1 MSFAAPVMVLA
12 ALALIFSVP
21 PAMAG
26 LETAKTAIAA
36 GDGVAAI
43 RSLQPLADKGN
54 TQAMVLLGTLYQE
67 GLGKVSRDSSRAMTY
82 FRKAAEEGNATA
94 QAALGR
100 AYANGDGVSRS
111 PNQAYY
117 WLAIAAANAPAAGR
131 ASLLKE
137 RNAAAMEISKG
148 EVDQADEMAARFLGR
163 PVATSSPES
172 KRPVSLVPKP
182 STALAPAK
190 PKARSTRSAGS
201 GFIIAAD
208 GKVVTNAH
216 VVPECKTIQVT
227 FADRTKREAQLLA
240 QDKGEDLALL
250 SVSATDLPVA
260 GFRSDAPLRSGDG
273 VVVVGFP
280 LSTVLSAEANVTAGV
295 ISALAGMKGDQ
306 RFFQLTAPVQ
316 KGNSGGPL
324 ADMNGAVIGM
334 VTKKLDA
341 MKIAGR
347 TGDLPQNV
355 NFALKSERIEA
366 FLAKN
371 DVDGLPATEIAE
383 DTLSVA
389 DVGERIKR
397 VTVFVVC
404 EK

>member
-1 MSFAAPVMVLA
+1 MRFFAARILVLA
-12 ALALIFSVP
+12 ALALTLSVP

-43 RSLQPLADKGN
+43 RSLQPLADKGDV
-54 TQAMVLLGTLYQE
+54 QAMVLLGSIYQE
-67 GLGKVSRDSSRAMTY
+67 GLGRVSRDSSRAMTF
-82 FRKAAEEGNATA
+82 FRKAAEGGNATA

-117 WLAIAAANAPAAGR
+117 WLAVAAANAPATGR
-131 ASLLKE
+131 AALLKE
-137 RNAAAMEISKG
+137 RDNAALQISRG
-148 EVDQADEMAARFLGR
+148 EVEQANDMASRFLGR
-163 PVATSSPES
+163 SIAADTER
-172 KRPVSLVPKP
+172 KRPVSLIPKP
-182 STALAPAK
+182 AAAAPSK
-190 PKARSTRSAGS
+190 PKSSTSRSAGS
-201 GFIIAAD
+201 GFIVAAD

-216 VVPECKTIQVT
+216 VVPQCKTIEIT
-227 FADRTKREAQLLA
+227 FADGSKREAQLLA
-240 QDKGEDLALL
+240 RDKGEDLALL
-250 SVSATDLPVA
+250 SVEAENLPVA
-260 GFRSDAPLRSGDG
+260 GFRNDTPLRSGDG

-280 LSTVLSAEANVTAGV
+280 LSSVLSAEANVTAGV